1 MARIFLLLAVV
12 LAIIWWLRQRAAARD
27 AHEQPTARPGPAQ
40 RKTEGAASSEPM
52 VQCAQCGV
60 HLPRGEAIGWNGLHY
75 CRRSH
80 LPDGSETSGHG
91 DTDARP

>member
-12 LAIIWWLRQRAAARD
+12 LGIIWWLRARASARDQADAARQQRE
-27 AHEQPTARPGPAQ
+27 AAPQASGTPGD
-40 RKTEGAASSEPM
+40 GAIEPM

-60 HLPRGEAIGWNGLHY
+60 HLPRTDAIAWRGLHY

-80 LPDGSETSGHG
+80 LPDTSAEGG
-91 DTDARP
+91 A